1 VYTIDD
7 GAINASSHQRNPM
20 DTLRFPDRRATI
32 IDPADI
38 DLPST
43 QPIDIAELIRAQ
55 TDGAI
60 VKPT

>member
-1 VYTIDD
+1 
-7 GAINASSHQRNPM
+7 M